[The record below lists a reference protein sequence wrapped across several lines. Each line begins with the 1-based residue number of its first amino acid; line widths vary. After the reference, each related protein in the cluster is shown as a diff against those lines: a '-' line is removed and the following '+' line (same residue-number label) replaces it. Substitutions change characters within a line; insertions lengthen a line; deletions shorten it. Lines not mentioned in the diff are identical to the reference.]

1 MSLNPPPEPARYLHQ
16 LEELHAD
23 AQDIFH
29 SAMAACSI
37 PDAFDRHLHFEGTEL
52 VLHPFPNMQRLL
64 PPTRIDLSQYKRIL
78 VIALGKAAI
87 TMLDTLLLRLPKK
100 LKVRGI
106 CCAPQ
111 KPARRSWRFHYFA
124 GGHPLP
130 NSDSFKAAQTALRL
144 LHRTS
149 EKTFVFFLISG
160 GGSAMFELPLDPAI
174 TLEDTIAFHQSLVGS
189 GAAIHEINTVRKH
202 FSAIKGGRLAEA
214 APRARKF
221 TLQLADVP
229 LRHLDALASA
239 PTLPDRSTV
248 ADCRE
253 VLARYNLLDRFTPAV
268 RDFFSRHIS
277 QPDPGNP
284 RDHGGSDHRGSSD
297 APLNSSLDT
306 LLSNHDLVNA
316 ARARA
321 HALGYRIVIDN
332 TCDDWP
338 YDKAAAYLLERF
350 AELRKRHPRLCLLSG
365 GEVTVRLP
373 ASAAAIVAANPPEAA
388 SERESSG
395 KETNGSGG
403 ARAIGTG
410 GRNQQFA
417 LAAAQ
422 ILDAQFSSSPV
433 VLLSAA
439 SDGIDGNSSA
449 AGAVADPTTVSR
461 SENFGFRPAISLAR
475 FDACPLFTALGDT
488 VVTGPTGNNL
498 RDLRILLSAPS

>member
-1 MSLNPPPEPARYLHQ
+1 MSLNPPPEPARYIHQ

-23 AQDIFH
+23 ARDIFH
-29 SAMAACSI
+29 SAMAACSV
-37 PDAFDRHLHFEGTEL
+37 PDAFDQHLHFEGTEL
-52 VLHPFPNMQRLL
+52 VLHPFPNVQRLL

-78 VIALGKAAI
+78 VIALGKAAV

-111 KPARRSWRFHYFA
+111 KPERRSWRFHYFA

-130 NSDSFKAAQTALRL
+130 NSDSLKAAQTALRL

-174 TLEDTIAFHQSLVGS
+174 TLEDTIAFHQALVGS

-202 FSAIKGGRLAEA
+202 FSAVKGGRLAEA
-214 APRARKF
+214 APTARKI

-239 PTLPDRSTV
+239 PTLPDRSTI

-253 VLARYNLLDRFTPAV
+253 VLARYGLLDRFTPAV

-277 QPDPGNP
+277 EQDPGNS
-284 RDHGGSDHRGSSD
+284 RDPRGSSD

-321 HALGYRIVIDN
+321 QALGYRIVIDN

-350 AELRKRHPRLCLLSG
+350 TELHKRHPRLCLLSG

-373 ASAAAIVAANPPEAA
+373 GSPAAIFASNPAEAA
-388 SERESSG
+388 SEHTSAAA
-395 KETNGSGG
+395 ETNTG
-403 ARAIGTG
+403 ANGRAIGTG

-422 ILDAQFSSSPV
+422 ILDAQFSGSPV
-433 VLLSAA
+433 VVLSAG

-449 AGAVADPTTVSR
+449 AGALADPTTVSR
-461 SENFGFRPAISLAR
+461 SEKFGFHPAVSLAR
-475 FDACPLFTALGDT
+475 FDACPIFTALGDT
-488 VVTGPTGNNL
+488 VITGPTGNNL